1 MSAEPPVGDHE
12 ARPEALP
19 EPEVFVR
26 AREWIA
32 QDPDPETKSEL
43 LALVEAGDKK
53 ELGERM
59 AGPLEFG
66 TAGLRGVVGAGLAR
80 MNRAVVIKATR
91 GLADYLIAHADG
103 RTLPVVIG
111 FDGRL
116 SSRTFADDTIGV
128 LLGAGIPVRFF
139 DSPVPTP
146 LVAYAARQLGAS
158 AAVVVTASHNPP
170 EYNGYKVYAANAA
183 QIVPPIDQ
191 DIRARIDAV
200 ASASRVKLVSGVLA
214 TGHAQAERVSDE
226 MFERYLHEVDSVRPV
241 VARDFSLR
249 VVYTPMHGVG
259 GRFVRATF
267 ERAGYANL
275 HSVAE
280 QSEPDGSFPTV
291 RFPNPEEPGA
301 LDLAT
306 ELARKVD
313 AELILANDPDADRL
327 AACVPTATGRYVQ
340 LTGNQVGILL
350 ADFMLAHALRA
361 PRALVAS
368 SIVSSPM
375 LGAIAQAHG
384 ARFEQTLTGFKWI
397 ANAALDL
404 ERDEGVRF
412 AFGYEEAL
420 GYTVGRIVRDKD
432 GISAALVLADLAA
445 HEKTQG
451 RTLLDR
457 LERLY
462 RQHGLWVSVQKSIT
476 RPGTEGL
483 ADIERAMDVVSKN
496 PPATAGSRKVARMVD
511 YRSGAAERP
520 RWLPATSLCALELEG
535 GGRVLVRPSGTEPK
549 LKIYVDLSAAVAE
562 GERISAREEATT
574 AEARAIADA
583 VAVHVGLG

>member
-1 MSAEPPVGDHE
+1 MAEGE
-12 ARPEALP
+12 QALP
-19 EPEVFVR
+19 EPELFVR
-26 AREWIA
+26 ARSWIA
-32 QDPDPETKSEL
+32 DDPDPETRAEL
-43 LALVEAGDKK
+43 EALVSSGNTK
-53 ELGERM
+53 ELAERM

-80 MNRAVVIKATR
+80 MNRAVVIRATR
-91 GLADYLIAHADG
+91 GLADYILAHSDG
-103 RTLPVVIG
+103 RTLPVVVG

-116 SSRTFADDTIGV
+116 SSRTFADDTLGV
-128 LLGAGIPVRFF
+128 LVAAGIPVRFF
-139 DSPVPTP
+139 DTPVPTP

-183 QIVPPIDQ
+183 QIVPPIDV
-191 DIRARIDAV
+191 DIRNRIDAV
-200 ASASRVKLVSGVLA
+200 GPAKDVKLSSGILTA
-214 TGHAQAERVSDE
+214 GHSLAERVSDE
-226 MFERYLHEVDSVRPV
+226 MFTRYLHEVDAIRPV
-241 VARDFSLR
+241 VARDQSLR
-249 VVYTPMHGVG
+249 MVYTPMHGVG
-259 GRFVRATF
+259 GRFVRAAF
-267 ERAGYANL
+267 ERAGYPNL
-275 HSVAE
+275 HAVAE
-280 QSEPDGSFPTV
+280 QNEPDGNFPTV
-291 RFPNPEEPGA
+291 RFPNPEEAGA

-306 ELARKVD
+306 ALATKVKAD
-313 AELILANDPDADRL
+313 LILANDPDADRL
-327 AACVPTATGRYVQ
+327 AACVPTATGRWVQ

-350 ADFMLAHALRA
+350 GDFMLAHALRS
-361 PRALVAS
+361 PRPLVAS

-375 LGAIAQAHG
+375 LGAVAAAYG

-483 ADIERAMDVVSKN
+483 AEIERAMETIAKSPPSEIASK
-496 PPATAGSRKVARMVD
+496 KVARFVD
-511 YRSGAAERP
+511 YRTGGESRP
-520 RWLPATSLCALELEG
+520 RWLPNTSLCALELEG

-549 LKIYVDLSAAVAE
+549 LKIYVDLSAQVEA
-562 GERISAREEATT
+562 GERISQREEAVM
-574 AEARAIADA
+574 AEARALGDA
-583 VAVHVGLG
+583 VAAHVGLG